1 MDTYQGN
8 SSEFDYPAVYEII
21 VRGQIE
27 PECFYGLEEMTLSYQ
42 TQEDGSVNTI
52 LTGLL
57 IDQAALNG
65 ILNVVRML
73 QLMMVSI
80 LKVGDCL

>member
-1 MDTYQGN
+1 MDAYKGY
-8 SSEFDYPAVYEII
+8 SSDFDCPAIYEII

-27 PECFYGLEEMTLSYQ
+27 PDCIYGLEDMTLSYQ
-42 TQEDGSVNTI
+42 PQEDGSVHTI

-57 IDQAALNG
+57 EDQAALNG
-65 ILNVVRML
+65 VLNVIRLL
-73 QLMMVSI
+73 QLTIVSV